1 MNDHPRRKELI
12 SYLYEAL
19 SEAERAQVEAHLQTC
34 SQCQAGL
41 AEQEAIRQQLRA
53 GVLSLQQVTPPAK
66 LTFVAIAP
74 RLKRPGKLS
83 RAVEPLRQPLYSALT
98 LAVLIAF
105 GVGLYVLFSS
115 INPSTVKPM
124 PGPGTPVVIPTIDP
138 TQPPEFVWKISGD
151 PNPFAGPTS
160 LAVDGQGHLYVLERS
175 NHRIQKFDGEGRFL
189 LMWGSPGSNAGQF
202 SFFVP
207 GTGANGDVAV
217 DSQGQVYVADPG
229 NARVQKFDSQGQFLS
244 QWSSGDGQFIRPGS
258 LIVDN
263 QDNLYVLDD
272 GTGYIHKFDRT
283 GQFLTHWGGIGGRDG
298 EFTTIQQ
305 GAADAQGNIYVVD
318 ISGRI
323 QKFDPNGQF
332 LVRWGTIGEEDG
344 QFLGPSGVAV
354 DAQGYIHISDT
365 NSGRIQIFD
374 QQGQFL
380 AKWGSQGTS
389 DGQFTREPTDI
400 AIDKQGNIYI
410 CDFYGN
416 NVQKFRQPGALLND
430 IEKDNRPTDSPP
442 EFVWKISGDPNP
454 LSHPSGLG
462 IDGEGNLYVVDTGNQ
477 RIQKFD
483 SNGQFLMMWGGP
495 GSGAGQFNFVPP
507 KFNAVGSGDIVVDS
521 QGNIYVAD
529 SGNARIQKFDRE
541 GRFLVQWGSRGA
553 GDGQFESPFGLATD
567 GQDHIYVVDANAHI
581 QKFDSE
587 GQFLTKWGEIGVNEG
602 EFTFIGFPAV
612 DRQGYIYL
620 ADGGRG
626 RIQKFDQ
633 NGRFLSKWDNHGQHD
648 DELIGANGLA
658 VDGQGYIYITHWINP
673 RIQKIDGAGKFL
685 LNWGSQGQGDGQFG
699 IPADIAVDRQGNI
712 YISDYDSSMIQKFR

>member
-1 MNDHPRRKELI
+1 MNGHPSRKELI

-19 SEAERAQVEAHLQTC
+19 TEAEQAQVEQHLRVC
-34 SQCQAGL
+34 PECQPRL

-66 LTFVAIAP
+66 LTFAAIAP

-83 RAVEPLRQPLYSALT
+83 RVVEPLRQPLYSALT
-98 LAVLIAF
+98 LAVLVAF
-105 GVGLYVLFSS
+105 GVGLYALFSG
-115 INPSTVKPM
+115 INPLTVKPT
-124 PGPGTPVVIPTIDP
+124 PGSGTPVVISTIDP

-151 PNPFAGPTS
+151 PNPFAGPNS
-160 LAVDGQGHLYVLERS
+160 LTVDSQGHLYVLER
-175 NHRIQKFDGEGRFL
+175 NNNRIQKFDGEGRFL
-189 LMWGSPGSNAGQF
+189 LRWGSPGSNAGQF

-207 GTGANGDVAV
+207 GTGVSGDVAV

-244 QWSSGDGQFIRPGS
+244 QWSRGDGQFIRPGS

-283 GQFLTHWGGIGGRDG
+283 GQFLTRWGGIGGRDG

-305 GAADAQGNIYVVD
+305 AAADAQGNIYVVD
-318 ISGRI
+318 VSARI

-332 LVRWGTIGEEDG
+332 LGRWGTIGEEDG
-344 QFLGPSGVAV
+344 QFLGPSGVAI

-365 NSGRIQIFD
+365 SSGRIQIFD

-380 AKWGSQGTS
+380 AKWGSQGTD

-410 CDFYGN
+410 SDFYGN
-416 NVQKFRQPGALLND
+416 NVQKFRQPRAVANE
-430 IEKDNRPTDSPP
+430 IEKDRQPTDSIP

-462 IDGEGNLYVVDTGNQ
+462 IDAQGNIYVVDTGNN

-483 SNGQFLMMWGGP
+483 SEGQFLMMWGSP
-495 GSGAGQFNFVPP
+495 GSGEGQFNFIVP
-507 KFNAVGSGDIVVDS
+507 KGAGAAGDVAVDS

-529 SGNARIQKFDRE
+529 SGNTRIQKFNAEGQFLTQWGSPGAGDGQFQIPFGLAIDEQDNVYVVDDNAYLQKFDGQGQFLIKWGGAGFRDGEFSILRFAAADGQGHIYVTDRGTGRIQKFDRN
-541 GRFLVQWGSRGA
+541 GQFLGKWGSA
-553 GDGQFESPFGLATD
+553 GLEDGQFAGANGIAIDEQGYVYVTD
-567 GQDHIYVVDANAHI
+567 LGNPRV
-581 QKFDSE
+581 QKFDS
-587 GQFLTKWGEIGVNEG
+587 
-602 EFTFIGFPAV
+602 
-612 DRQGYIYL
+612 R
-620 ADGGRG
+620 
-626 RIQKFDQ
+626 
-633 NGRFLSKWDNHGQHD
+633 
-648 DELIGANGLA
+648 
-658 VDGQGYIYITHWINP
+658 
-673 RIQKIDGAGKFL
+673 GKFL
-685 LNWGSQGQGDGQFG
+685 FNWGSQGQGDGQFG

-712 YISDYDSSMIQKFR
+712 YISDYDSSTIQKFR